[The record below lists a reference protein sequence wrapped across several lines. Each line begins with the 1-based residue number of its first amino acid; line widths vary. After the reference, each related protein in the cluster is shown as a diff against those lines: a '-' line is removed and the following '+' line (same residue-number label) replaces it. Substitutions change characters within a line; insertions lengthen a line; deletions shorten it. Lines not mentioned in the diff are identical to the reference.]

1 MPSRLDRLDRLDRL
15 AADERDH
22 PTPEFIAGLATRFP
36 TDPDLE
42 VALERKLQHRAD
54 GPWQPVSVAEL
65 SACLDRMLTDAIG
78 TDFTVSGQRWFTGGA
93 SKMQLGFVLDWRG
106 PSAGERRRDAMIL
119 RMDPSEPLNATSKS
133 REFDIVKAVAGVV
146 PVPTPFWVDA
156 DGDWFPGPSVIYG
169 IVPGVTKPATS
180 QSGRVVGLGTNFGPQ
195 LRPVLAQQF
204 VDNLAAIHACDVD
217 GIGLGGMTAPT
228 VETNENALWRLN
240 YERRVWEEDR
250 GEECPVLDLAA
261 AWLERNAPTL
271 DRVSVVHGDYRTGN
285 YLFTED
291 DGQMTAILDWEG
303 GHIGDRHEDLAYT
316 LNTLFGSADEDGRF
330 LTQSLLPE
338 DEFIAAYEAA
348 SGLPVVPERLRFW
361 QVYTGV
367 KTLAIT
373 PGTAYRISSGKQTH
387 QDVLVAWLCGVEGAL
402 AGSLRAMLTEVL

>member
-1 MPSRLDRLDRLDRL
+1 MCIRDSNPLVRLAFAWLRDNVPDVDRL
-15 AADERDH
+15 
-22 PTPEFIAGLATRFP
+22 
-36 TDPDLE
+36 
-42 VALERKLQHRAD
+42 
-54 GPWQPVSVAEL
+54 
-65 SACLDRMLTDAIG
+65 
-78 TDFTVSGQRWFTGGA
+78 
-93 SKMQLGFVLDWRG
+93 
-106 PSAGERRRDAMIL
+106 
-119 RMDPSEPLNATSKS
+119 
-133 REFDIVKAVAGVV
+133 
-146 PVPTPFWVDA
+146 
-156 DGDWFPGPSVIYG
+156 
-169 IVPGVTKPATS
+169 
-180 QSGRVVGLGTNFGPQ
+180 
-195 LRPVLAQQF
+195 
-204 VDNLAAIHACDVD
+204 
-217 GIGLGGMTAPT
+217 
-228 VETNENALWRLN
+228 
-240 YERRVWEEDR
+240 
-250 GEECPVLDLAA
+250 
-261 AWLERNAPTL
+261 
-271 DRVSVVHGDYRTGN
+271 SVVHCDYRTGN

>member
-1 MPSRLDRLDRLDRL
+1 MIRPEAAAGRKDAPTQAWIDEVRHRFPIEPEMDRVYTRKLQNRGMPFAWPTLDEIQKGLLALLQDRLDS
-15 AADERDH
+15 
-22 PTPEFIAGLATRFP
+22 
-36 TDPDLE
+36 
-42 VALERKLQHRAD
+42 
-54 GPWQPVSVAEL
+54 QPHE
-65 SACLDRMLTDAIG
+65 
-78 TDFTVSGQRWFTGGA
+78 VSGLKWLSGGA
-93 SKMQLGFVLDWRG
+93 SKLQVYFDLDWTPPG
-106 PSAGERRRDAMIL
+106 GHPERTPMVL
-119 RMDPSEPLNATSKS
+119 RMDPAASIQETSRR
-133 REFDIVKAVAGVV
+133 REFELLTTFQGVV
-146 PVPTPFWVDA
+146 PVPRAYWLDA
-156 DGDWFPGPSVIYG
+156 DAVHLPYPAMVSGFVH
-169 IVPGVTKPATS
+169 GVAQPTS
-180 QSGRVVGLGTNFGPQ
+180 GENRVSGLGAAFTPE
-195 LRPVLAQQF
+195 LRAVLARQF
-204 VDNLAAIHACDVD
+204 IDHLAAIHRHDVD
-217 GIGLGGMTAPT
+217 DPALQSFQRPADPKDVILGHITAW
-228 VETNENALWRLN
+228 E
-240 YERRVWEEDR
+240 RVWEEDTD
-250 GEECPVLDLAA
+250 LDNPLVRLAF
-261 AWLERNAPTL
+261 AWLRDNVPDV
-271 DRVSVVHGDYRTGN
+271 DRLSVVHCDYRTGN
-285 YLFTED
+285 YLCTED

>member
-1 MPSRLDRLDRLDRL
+1 MIRPEAAAGRKDAPTQAWIDEVRHRFPIEPEMDRVYTRKLQNRGMPFAWPTLDEIQKGLLALLQDRLDS
-15 AADERDH
+15 
-22 PTPEFIAGLATRFP
+22 
-36 TDPDLE
+36 
-42 VALERKLQHRAD
+42 
-54 GPWQPVSVAEL
+54 QPHE
-65 SACLDRMLTDAIG
+65 
-78 TDFTVSGQRWFTGGA
+78 VSGLKWLSGGA
-93 SKMQLGFVLDWRG
+93 SKLQVYFDLDWTPPG
-106 PSAGERRRDAMIL
+106 GHPERTPMVL
-119 RMDPSEPLNATSKS
+119 RMDPAASIQETSRR
-133 REFDIVKAVAGVV
+133 REFELLTTFQGVV
-146 PVPTPFWVDA
+146 PVPRAYWLDA
-156 DGDWFPGPSVIYG
+156 DAVHLPYPAMVSGFVH
-169 IVPGVTKPATS
+169 GVAQPTS
-180 QSGRVVGLGTNFGPQ
+180 GENRVSGLGAAFTPE
-195 LRPVLAQQF
+195 LRAVLARQF
-204 VDNLAAIHACDVD
+204 IDHLAAIHRHDVD
-217 GIGLGGMTAPT
+217 DPALQSFQRPADPKDVILGHITAW
-228 VETNENALWRLN
+228 E
-240 YERRVWEEDR
+240 RVWEEDTD
-250 GEECPVLDLAA
+250 LDNPLVRLAF
-261 AWLERNAPTL
+261 AWLRDNVPDV
-271 DRVSVVHGDYRTGN
+271 DRLSVVHCDYRTGN

>member
-1 MPSRLDRLDRLDRL
+1 MIRPEAAAGRKDAPTQAWIDEVRHRFPIEPEMDRVYTRKLQNRGMPFAWPTLDEIQKGLLALLQDRLDS
-15 AADERDH
+15 
-22 PTPEFIAGLATRFP
+22 
-36 TDPDLE
+36 
-42 VALERKLQHRAD
+42 
-54 GPWQPVSVAEL
+54 QPHE
-65 SACLDRMLTDAIG
+65 
-78 TDFTVSGQRWFTGGA
+78 VSGLKWLSGGA
-93 SKMQLGFVLDWRG
+93 SKLQVYFDLDWTPPG
-106 PSAGERRRDAMIL
+106 GHPERTPMVL
-119 RMDPSEPLNATSKS
+119 RMDPAASIQETSRR
-133 REFDIVKAVAGVV
+133 REFELLTTFQGVV
-146 PVPTPFWVDA
+146 PVPRAYWLDA
-156 DGDWFPGPSVIYG
+156 DAVHLPYPAMVSGFVH
-169 IVPGVTKPATS
+169 GVAQPTS
-180 QSGRVVGLGTNFGPQ
+180 GENRVSGLGAAFTPE
-195 LRPVLAQQF
+195 LRAVLARQF
-204 VDNLAAIHACDVD
+204 IDHLAAIHACDVD